1 MMLHI
6 PQVLGPQQLAQ
17 ARALLAQAPWADGR
31 ITAGH
36 QSAKVKHNEQLPGD
50 CAEAR
55 QLGGMIAAALQ
66 QNPRFMSAV
75 LPREVFPPLFN
86 RYAAGMGFGSHVD
99 NALRGIPGTGHRLR
113 TDVSA
118 TLFLTDPADYD
129 GGELVV
135 EDTYGDHA
143 VKLPAGDLIIYPASS
158 LHHVTPVTRG
168 ARVSS
173 FFWVQSLIRD
183 DAKRALLFD
192 LDAANVQLASE
203 VPDSPALL
211 MLTGVYHNLL
221 RQWAEP

>member
-1 MMLHI
+1 MMLHV
-6 PQVLGPQQLAQ
+6 PQVLTPAEVAHAKGLLT
-17 ARALLAQAPWADGR
+17 RATWVDGKV
-31 ITAGH
+31 TAGH
-36 QSAKVKHNEQLPGD
+36 QSAKVKHNEQLPE
-50 CAEAR
+50 ASPEAR
-55 QLGGMIAAALQ
+55 ELGTLILRRLQ
-66 QNPRFMSAV
+66 QSALFTSAV

-86 RYAAGMGFGSHVD
+86 RYSEGMDFGSHVD
-99 NALRGIPGTGHRLR
+99 NALRGIPGTGLRLR

-118 TLFLTDPADYD
+118 TLFLTEPEDYD

-135 EDTYGDHA
+135 EDTFGNHA
-143 VKLPAGDLIIYPASS
+143 VKLPAGDLIVYPSSS

-173 FFWVQSLIRD
+173 FFWIQSLVRD

-192 LDAANVQLASE
+192 LDAANVQLATE
-203 VPDSPALL
+203 VPDSPALT